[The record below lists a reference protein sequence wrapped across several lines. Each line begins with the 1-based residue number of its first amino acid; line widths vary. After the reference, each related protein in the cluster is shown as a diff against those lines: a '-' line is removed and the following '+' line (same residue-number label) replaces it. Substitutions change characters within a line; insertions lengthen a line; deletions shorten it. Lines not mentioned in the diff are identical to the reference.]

1 MTKCTAF
8 EKGMVIHMKKTIGI
22 VGGGAAGMMAAI
34 TAAKEGAQVT
44 ILERNDRV
52 GKKILQTGNGKCNLG
67 NRELSVECYHGGNPE
82 WIASVLERFDNE
94 DTIRFFQSIGLMV
107 KEKNGYFYPVCE
119 QAASVLDVL
128 RYELQALGVEILYQC
143 KITKI
148 ERLDS
153 GRINVSDG
161 ERSRMFDAVVVT
173 CGGKAAPAT
182 GSDGSGFKIAKKL
195 GHTCI
200 PSVPA
205 LVQLRCRETDLL
217 KGIAGV
223 RADSE
228 IRILCGGEEI
238 CRERGE
244 LQLTDYGI
252 SGIPVFQLSRTVNY
266 LLRDKRDVLA
276 QIDFLPGLSQEA
288 YEKIQAGRIL
298 LQENRTAEEFF
309 TGMLHKKLTSA
320 LLKMV
325 GIRLTTSMQEI
336 PEEKIRNYYSLCR
349 ALKLHITESN
359 PYENAQVSAGGLDV
373 TEVDTTMES
382 RLCPGVYFAGEI
394 LDVDGRCGGY
404 NLQWAW
410 SSGYIAGYHAAM
422 DHLK

>member
-1 MTKCTAF
+1 
-8 EKGMVIHMKKTIGI
+8 MVKVIQMKRQIGVI
-22 VGGGAAGMMAAI
+22 GGGAAGMMAAI

-67 NRELSVECYHGGNPE
+67 NRALSVECYHGGDPE
-82 WIASVLERFDNE
+82 WIRDALERFDTE
-94 DTIRFFQSIGLMV
+94 DIVRFFQSIGLMV
-107 KEKNGYFYPVCE
+107 KEKNGYLYPVCE
-119 QAASVLDVL
+119 QAAAVLDVL

-143 KITKI
+143 KITKV

-153 GRINVSDG
+153 GRLQVSDG
-161 ERSRMFDAVVVT
+161 EKTWQFDAVIVT
-173 CGGKAAPAT
+173 CGGKAAPGT

-195 GHTCI
+195 GHNCI
-200 PSVPA
+200 PTVPA
-205 LVQLRCRETDLL
+205 LVQLRCQETDLL

-228 IRILCGGEEI
+228 IRIFCDGREV

-266 LLRDKRDVLA
+266 LLRERQNVTA
-276 QIDFLPGLSQEA
+276 QLDFLPELTQES
-288 YEKIQAGRIL
+288 YEELQAGRKL
-298 LQENRTAEEFF
+298 LQGDRTAEEFF
-309 TGMLHKKLTSA
+309 TGMLHKKLISA
-320 LLKMV
+320 LLKIA
-325 GIRLTTSMQEI
+325 GIRLATPMQEI
-336 PEEKIRNYYSLCR
+336 PEEKIRNFYGLCR
-349 ALKLHITESN
+349 NLRLHITESN
-359 PYENAQVSAGGLDV
+359 PYENAQVSAGGVDV
-373 TEVDTTMES
+373 REVKPTMES
-382 RLCPGVYFAGEI
+382 KICSGVYFAGEI

-410 SSGYIAGYHAAM
+410 SSGYLAGYHAA
-422 DHLK
+422 LV

>member
-1 MTKCTAF
+1 MQ
-8 EKGMVIHMKKTIGI
+8 MKKQIGVI
-22 VGGGAAGMMAAI
+22 GGGAAGMMAAI

-44 ILERNDRV
+44 IFERNDRV

-67 NRELSVECYHGGNPE
+67 NRALSVECYHGGDPE
-82 WIASVLERFDNE
+82 WITPVLEQFGTE

-107 KEKNGYFYPVCE
+107 KEKNGYLYPVCE
-119 QAASVLDVL
+119 QAAAVLDVL
-128 RYELQALGVEILYQC
+128 RYESQALGVEILYQC
-143 KITKI
+143 KITGV
-148 ERLDS
+148 ERMDS
-153 GRINVSDG
+153 GKLRVSDG
-161 ERSRMFDAVVVT
+161 EKTWQFDAVIVT

-205 LVQLRCRETDLL
+205 LVQLRCQETDLL

-228 IRILCGGEEI
+228 IRIFCDGREV

-252 SGIPVFQLSRTVNY
+252 SGIPVFQLSRTVNF
-266 LLRDKRDVLA
+266 LLREKRNVTA
-276 QIDFLPGLSQEA
+276 QIDFLPDLSPES
-288 YEKIQAGRIL
+288 YEELQAGRKLL
-298 LQENRTAEEFF
+298 LQGDRTAEEFF
-309 TGMLHKKLTSA
+309 TGMLHKKLTSS
-320 LLKMV
+320 LLKMA
-325 GIRLTTSMQEI
+325 GIRLATPMKEI
-336 PEEKIRNYYSLCR
+336 PEEKIRNYYGLCR

-359 PYENAQVSAGGLDV
+359 PYENAQVSAGGVDV
-373 TEVDTTMES
+373 AEVAPTMES
-382 RLCPGVYFAGEI
+382 KICPGVYFAGEI

-410 SSGYIAGYHAAM
+410 SSGYLAGHHAA
-422 DHLK
+422 LS

>member
-1 MTKCTAF
+1 MQ
-8 EKGMVIHMKKTIGI
+8 MKKQIGVI
-22 VGGGAAGMMAAI
+22 GGGAAGMMAAI

-44 ILERNDRV
+44 IFERNDRV

-67 NRELSVECYHGGNPE
+67 NRALSVECYHGGDPE
-82 WIASVLERFDNE
+82 WIAPVFEQFGTE

-107 KEKNGYFYPVCE
+107 KEKNGYLYPVCE
-119 QAASVLDVL
+119 QAAAVLDVL

-143 KITKI
+143 KVTGV
-148 ERLDS
+148 ERMDS
-153 GRINVSDG
+153 GKLRVSDG
-161 ERSRMFDAVVVT
+161 EKTWQFDAVIVT

-205 LVQLRCRETDLL
+205 LVQLRCQETDLL

-228 IRILCGGEEI
+228 IRIFCDGREV

-252 SGIPVFQLSRTVNY
+252 SGIPVFQLSSKVNY
-266 LLRDKRDVLA
+266 LLRDRRNVTA
-276 QIDFLPGLSQEA
+276 QIDFLPDLSPES
-288 YEKIQAGRIL
+288 YEELQAGRKLL
-298 LQENRTAEEFF
+298 LQGERTAEEFF
-309 TGMLHKKLTSA
+309 TGMLHKKLTSS
-320 LLKMV
+320 LLKMA
-325 GIRLTTSMQEI
+325 GIRLATPMREI
-336 PEEKIRNYYSLCR
+336 PEEKIRNYYCLCR

-359 PYENAQVSAGGLDV
+359 PYENAQVSAGGVDAA
-373 TEVDTTMES
+373 EVATTMES
-382 RLCPGVYFAGEI
+382 KLCPGVYFAGEI

-410 SSGYIAGYHAAM
+410 SSGYLAGHHAA
-422 DHLK
+422 LS

>member
-1 MTKCTAF
+1 
-8 EKGMVIHMKKTIGI
+8 MKKQIGVI
-22 VGGGAAGMMAAI
+22 GGGAAGMMAAI

-67 NRELSVECYHGGNPE
+67 NRALSVACYHGGDPE
-82 WIASVLERFDNE
+82 WIAAVIERFGTE

-107 KEKNGYFYPVCE
+107 KEKSGYLYPVCE
-119 QAASVLDVL
+119 QAAAVLDVL

-143 KITKI
+143 KVTRV
-148 ERLDS
+148 ERMDS
-153 GRINVSDG
+153 GKLRVSDG
-161 ERSRMFDAVVVT
+161 EKTWQFDAVIVT

-205 LVQLRCRETDLL
+205 LVQLRCQETDLL

-228 IRILCGGEEI
+228 IRIFCDGREV

-266 LLRDKRDVLA
+266 LLREKQEVMA
-276 QIDFLPGLSQEA
+276 QIDFLPDLPPED
-288 YEKIQAGRIL
+288 YEKLQAGRKL
-298 LQENRTAEEFF
+298 LQGDRTAEEFF
-309 TGMLHKKLTSA
+309 TGILHKKLTSS
-320 LLKMV
+320 LLKMT
-325 GIRLTTSMQEI
+325 GIRLATPMKEI
-336 PEEKIRNYYSLCR
+336 PEEKIRNYYRLCR

-359 PYENAQVSAGGLDV
+359 PYENAQVSAGGVDV
-373 TEVDTTMES
+373 KEVEPTMES
-382 RLCPGVYFAGEI
+382 KLCPGVYFAGEI

-410 SSGYIAGYHAAM
+410 SSGYLAGHHAA
-422 DHLK
+422 LS

>member
-1 MTKCTAF
+1 MKRQI
-8 EKGMVIHMKKTIGI
+8 GVI
-22 VGGGAAGMMAAI
+22 GGGAAGMMAAI
-34 TAAKEGAQVT
+34 TAAREGALVT

-67 NRELSVECYHGGNPE
+67 NRALSRECYHSGDPE
-82 WIASVLERFDNE
+82 WVWKALEHFDTE

-107 KEKNGYFYPVCE
+107 KEKNGYLYPVCE
-119 QAASVLDVL
+119 QAAAVLDVL
-128 RYELQALGVEILYQC
+128 RYELQALGIEIRYPC
-143 KITKI
+143 KITQI
-148 ERLDS
+148 ERLSS
-153 GRINVSDG
+153 GKLQISDG
-161 ERSRMFDAVVVT
+161 EGKWQFDAVIVA

-205 LVQLRCRETDLL
+205 LVQLRCQETDLL

-223 RADSE
+223 RVDSE
-228 IRILCGGEEI
+228 IRILCDGKEV

-266 LLRDKRDVLA
+266 LLRERRGVTA
-276 QIDFLPGLSQEA
+276 QLDFLPDLSPEG
-288 YEKIQAGRIL
+288 YKELQAGRKL
-298 LQENRTAEEFF
+298 LQGERTAEEFF
-309 TGMLHKKLTSA
+309 TGMLHKKLTAS
-320 LLKMV
+320 LLKMA
-325 GIRLTTSMQEI
+325 GIRLATPMRDI
-336 PEEKIRNYYSLCR
+336 PADKIQNYYSLCR
-349 ALKLHITESN
+349 SLRLHITESN
-359 PYENAQVSAGGLDV
+359 PYENAQVSAGGVDV
-373 TEVDTTMES
+373 REVEPTMES
-382 RLCPGVYFAGEI
+382 KLCPGVYFAGEV

-410 SSGYIAGYHAAM
+410 TSGYLAGYHAA
-422 DHLK
+422 LQQK

>member
-1 MTKCTAF
+1 
-8 EKGMVIHMKKTIGI
+8 MKKQIGVI
-22 VGGGAAGMMAAI
+22 GGGAAGMMAAI
-34 TAAKEGAQVT
+34 TAAKEGAHVT

-67 NRELSVECYHGGNPE
+67 NRALSVECYHGGDPE
-82 WIASVLERFDNE
+82 WIAAVMERFGTE
-94 DTIRFFQSIGLMV
+94 DTIRFFQSIGLIV
-107 KEKNGYFYPVCE
+107 KEKNGYLYPVCE
-119 QAASVLDVL
+119 QAAAVLDVL

-143 KITKI
+143 KVTGV
-148 ERLDS
+148 ERMDS
-153 GRINVSDG
+153 GKLRVSDG
-161 ERSRMFDAVVVT
+161 EKTWQFDAVIVT

-205 LVQLRCRETDLL
+205 LVQLRCQETDLL

-228 IRILCGGEEI
+228 IRIFCDGREV

-252 SGIPVFQLSRTVNY
+252 SGIPVFQLSSKVNY
-266 LLRDKRDVLA
+266 LLRDRQNVTA
-276 QIDFLPGLSQEA
+276 QIDFLPDLSPED
-288 YEKIQAGRIL
+288 YEKLQAGRKL
-298 LQENRTAEEFF
+298 LQGDRTAEEFF
-309 TGMLHKKLTSA
+309 TGMLHKKLTSS
-320 LLKMV
+320 LLKMA
-325 GIRLTTSMQEI
+325 GIRLATPMREV
-336 PEEKIRNYYSLCR
+336 PEEKICNYYYLCR

-359 PYENAQVSAGGLDV
+359 PYENAQVSAGGVDV
-373 TEVDTTMES
+373 KEVEPTMES
-382 RLCPGVYFAGEI
+382 KLCPGVYFAGEI

-410 SSGYIAGYHAAM
+410 SSGYLAGHHAA
-422 DHLK
+422 LS

>member
-1 MTKCTAF
+1 MKRQI
-8 EKGMVIHMKKTIGI
+8 GVI
-22 VGGGAAGMMAAI
+22 GGGAAGMMAAI
-34 TAAKEGAQVT
+34 TAAREGALVT

-67 NRELSVECYHGGNPE
+67 NRALSRECYHSGDPE
-82 WIASVLERFDNE
+82 WVWKALEHFDTE

-107 KEKNGYFYPVCE
+107 KEKNGYLYPVCE
-119 QAASVLDVL
+119 QAAAVLDVL
-128 RYELQALGVEILYQC
+128 RYELQALGIEIWYPC
-143 KITKI
+143 KITQI
-148 ERLDS
+148 ERLSS
-153 GRINVSDG
+153 GKLQISDG
-161 ERSRMFDAVVVT
+161 EGKWQFDAVIVA

-205 LVQLRCRETDLL
+205 LVQLRCQETDLL

-223 RADSE
+223 RVDSE
-228 IRILCGGEEI
+228 IRILCDGKEV

-266 LLRDKRDVLA
+266 LLRERRGVTA
-276 QIDFLPGLSQEA
+276 QLDFLPDLSPEV
-288 YEKIQAGRIL
+288 YKELQAGRKL
-298 LQENRTAEEFF
+298 LQGERTAEEFF
-309 TGMLHKKLTSA
+309 TGMLHKKLTAS
-320 LLKMV
+320 LLKMA
-325 GIRLTTSMQEI
+325 GIRLATPMRDI
-336 PEEKIRNYYSLCR
+336 PADKIQNYYSLCR
-349 ALKLHITESN
+349 SLRLHITESN
-359 PYENAQVSAGGLDV
+359 PYENAQVSAGGVDV
-373 TEVDTTMES
+373 REVEPTMES
-382 RLCPGVYFAGEI
+382 KLCPGVYFAGEV

-410 SSGYIAGYHAAM
+410 TSGYLAGYHAA
-422 DHLK
+422 LQQK

>member
-1 MTKCTAF
+1 MQ
-8 EKGMVIHMKKTIGI
+8 MKKQIGVI
-22 VGGGAAGMMAAI
+22 GGGAAGMMAAI

-67 NRELSVECYHGGNPE
+67 NRALSVECYHGGDPE
-82 WIASVLERFDNE
+82 WIAAVIERFGTE

-107 KEKNGYFYPVCE
+107 KEKNGYLYPVCE
-119 QAASVLDVL
+119 QAAAVLDVL

-143 KITKI
+143 KVTGV
-148 ERLDS
+148 ERMDS
-153 GRINVSDG
+153 GKLRVSDG
-161 ERSRMFDAVVVT
+161 EKTWQFDAVIVT

-205 LVQLRCRETDLL
+205 LVQLHCQETDLL

-228 IRILCGGEEI
+228 IRIFCDGREV

-266 LLRDKRDVLA
+266 LLREKQEVMA
-276 QIDFLPGLSQEA
+276 QIDFLPDLPPED
-288 YEKIQAGRIL
+288 YEKLQAGRKL
-298 LQENRTAEEFF
+298 LQGDRTAEEFF
-309 TGMLHKKLTSA
+309 TGILHKKLTSS
-320 LLKMV
+320 LLKMT
-325 GIRLTTSMQEI
+325 GIRLATPMKEI
-336 PEEKIRNYYSLCR
+336 PEEKIRNYYRLCR

-359 PYENAQVSAGGLDV
+359 PYENAQVSAGGVDV
-373 TEVDTTMES
+373 KEVEPTMES
-382 RLCPGVYFAGEI
+382 KLCPGVYFAGEI

-410 SSGYIAGYHAAM
+410 SSGYLAGHHAA
-422 DHLK
+422 LS